1 MDGWP
6 LDEGGFALD
15 GDVDGSIDI
24 LSISPLK
31 RSRSLSC
38 CPPALA
44 ALSFSI

>member
-6 LDEGGFALD
+6 LDEGGFELE

-44 ALSFSI
+44 ALSCSI